1 MRGILIRSAPLIEVI
16 GQIEE
21 ECERVFRAENIADID
36 DPEILDPAVICG
48 RHLLPDLRQE
58 GGVEPLIGDRISVV
72 IEVVIH
78 AVSALMAAHLL
89 CRNSTQVAEVI
100 VAEHERYSFELRVS
114 HKSGGL
120 LVAIKIRLDFLIE
133 RQHSRHFVKV
143 LIYVLFDQFVLGLK
157 NFPKKIDIIFQ
168 RRFFSHDGGIRLAAH
183 TDGDHVLELATADQA
198 VFPELRDAF
207 LIT

>member
-21 ECERVFRAENIADID
+21 ECERIFRAENIADID

-48 RHLLPDLRQE
+48 RHLLPYLRQE
-58 GGVEPLIGDRISVV
+58 GGVEPLIRDRISMV

-89 CRNSTQVAEVI
+89 CRNSTQVAKVI
-100 VAEHERYSFELRVS
+100 VAEHERYTFELRIS

-133 RQHSRHFVKV
+133 RQHSRDFVKV
-143 LIYVLFDQFVLGLK
+143 LIYVLFDQFVLGL
-157 NFPKKIDIIFQ
+157 
-168 RRFFSHDGGIRLAAH
+168 
-183 TDGDHVLELATADQA
+183 
-198 VFPELRDAF
+198 
-207 LIT
+207 